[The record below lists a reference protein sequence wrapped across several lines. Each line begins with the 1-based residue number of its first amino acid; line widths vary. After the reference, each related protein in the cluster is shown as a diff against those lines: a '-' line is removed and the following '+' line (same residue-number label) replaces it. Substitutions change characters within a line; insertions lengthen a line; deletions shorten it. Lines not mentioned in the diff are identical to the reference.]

1 MAYSQ
6 FNPAWN
12 CLTKGRVSRPTEL
25 DALTTKILKEA
36 FDGDE
41 DAVSHYRAET
51 LAHEALEGHLI
62 PSLIFDI

>member
-12 CLTKGRVSRPTEL
+12 RLSENRVHRHFEL
-25 DALTTKILKEA
+25 DAITDKILLEA

-41 DAVSHYRAET
+41 KAAGHYRAET

-62 PSLIFDI
+62 PSLTFDI